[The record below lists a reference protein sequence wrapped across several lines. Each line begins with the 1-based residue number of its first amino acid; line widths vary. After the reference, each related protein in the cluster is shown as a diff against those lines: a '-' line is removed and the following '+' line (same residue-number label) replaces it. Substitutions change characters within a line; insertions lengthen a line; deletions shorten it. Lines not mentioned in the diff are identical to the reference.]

1 MIFFPACQIPLLL
14 FSRSATISHYVRSC
28 YLQVRVDLTQEGEQR
43 WREVGAVVFE
53 AIHLLQAAS
62 DAALLDAWHEQ
73 QTMANIKFEHSE
85 VGTSIDEATSLCL
98 KVHRYGA
105 AYALTAG
112 RQLSDNLNVAAV
124 REVLGGLIPHRC
136 VAVRTSRSFKVSPES
151 PTSQSSPSPSPSLEL
166 GKKEPWYGVRYGETP
181 LDSALVDYWANNGP
195 LPVSISTAAAAA
207 ASTAAASVNDATQ
220 ISTAA
225 ADITARALAL
235 PQPNPYLPS
244 DLVLVSSVDKRKEA
258 EQQRAE
264 LLRLAS
270 GLSGASNDKAQLT
283 LLDSEDPGGS
293 FNKQGDKSGGGA
305 SEEDYTCTCGD
316 ELFNNSTLDGAAT
329 AGTTTAATAIDVAAS
344 IQKSSKA
351 SWCLKHPISTDPG
364 AFASKGYR
372 HTVTTKP
379 QNRAAVAPANA
390 VLAAAPSLLPPPV
403 CVFGSFAS
411 KNYTIRN
418 GSNGSNERN
427 ESKGGDLPS
436 DTAVAS
442 GDHISP
448 TTSSPSLSSSL
459 WWDLWA
465 KTDATYARPK
475 ASLYVAL
482 ASPVARDNP
491 ALTALMARLLSHTL
505 QQRLYDADI
514 AGE

>member
-1 MIFFPACQIPLLL
+1 
-14 FSRSATISHYVRSC
+14 
-28 YLQVRVDLTQEGEQR
+28 VRVDLTQEGEQR

-53 AIHLLQAAS
+53 AIRLLQAAS
-62 DAALLDAWHEQ
+62 DAALLQAWHEQ

-85 VGTSIDEATSLCL
+85 VGASIDEATSLCL

-105 AYALTAG
+105 TNALTAG

-124 REVLGGLIPHRC
+124 REVLDALAPYKC
-136 VAVRTSRSFKVSPES
+136 VAVRTSQSFVVPTESSSSPS
-151 PTSQSSPSPSPSLEL
+151 SSPSPSLKL
-166 GKKEPWYGVRYGETP
+166 GKKEPWYGVPFGETP
-181 LDSALVDYWANNGP
+181 LDSALVDYWANDGP
-195 LPVSISTAAAAA
+195 LPVLSTSTAANHATHISTAAAN
-207 ASTAAASVNDATQ
+207 TTV
-220 ISTAA
+220 
-225 ADITARALAL
+225 RVLAL

-244 DLVLVSSVDKRKEA
+244 DLELVAPEHMRKGA

-270 GLSGASNDKAQLT
+270 GLGGASDDKAQLT
-283 LLDSEDPGGS
+283 LLGAEDPGES

-305 SEEDYTCTCGD
+305 SEEDYTCTCGGEIFD
-316 ELFNNSTLDGAAT
+316 YSNLDGAAT
-329 AGTTTAATAIDVAAS
+329 AGNTTGAATAATDGAAS
-344 IQKSSKA
+344 IKKGSKA
-351 SWCLKHPISTDPG
+351 SWCLKHPVSTDPG

-372 HTVTTKP
+372 HTVTKRP
-379 QNRAAVAPANA
+379 QNMAAVASANA
-390 VLAAAPSLLPPPV
+390 VLAAAPLLLPPPV
-403 CVFGSFAS
+403 CVVGGSS
-411 KNYTIRN
+411 VQNYTIRN

-427 ESKGGDLPS
+427 ESKGGDLPNN
-436 DTAVAS
+436 TAVAP

-448 TTSSPSLSSSL
+448 TTSSLSSSPSPSL

-514 AGE
+514 AGG

>member
-195 LPVSISTAAAAA
+195 LPVSISTA
-207 ASTAAASVNDATQ
+207 TASVNDATQ